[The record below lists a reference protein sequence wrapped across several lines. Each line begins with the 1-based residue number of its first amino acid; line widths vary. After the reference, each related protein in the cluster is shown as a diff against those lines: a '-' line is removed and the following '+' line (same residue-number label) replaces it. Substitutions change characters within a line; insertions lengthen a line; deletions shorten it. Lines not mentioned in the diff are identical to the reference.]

1 MTHAWL
7 APSPLC
13 LSGSRACAELFQGV
27 RRCQPARARA
37 ALHASRAM
45 CASGAA
51 PVRLQQL
58 YEAGKAA
65 FGSGRKAQ
73 PAELEHLRHLMGP
86 CLLAAGKLCA
96 R

>member
-1 MTHAWL
+1 
-7 APSPLC
+7 
-13 LSGSRACAELFQGV
+13 
-27 RRCQPARARA
+27 
-37 ALHASRAM
+37 M

>member
-1 MTHAWL
+1 
-7 APSPLC
+7 
-13 LSGSRACAELFQGV
+13 
-27 RRCQPARARA
+27 
-37 ALHASRAM
+37 M
-45 CASGAA
+45 CASGSA

-86 CLLAAGKLCA
+86 CLLPLVALRLLNLSLSFG
-96 R
+96 